1 MLAFFFLGLSLAQHD
16 HSQHG
21 HGSSMPQG
29 RMSPIQVR
37 LVSGWV
43 RQVPSSLRDTTVYF
57 VLQNPTS
64 AELRLIGGESPVAQ
78 GVMLI
83 RLLFEGSREARIE
96 LRMERR

>member
-29 RMSPIQVR
+29 RMSPIQVC